1 MTCGA
6 CGLESF
12 NKSGCLNFKMGQ
24 TWARLLHLDSWYYTS
39 QAHLL
44 FGMLS
49 ANSEHQKPS
58 TLLVC
63 THIFLPLSAFFSC
76 QGLFPAPRLP
86 APHRPFTTQALGR
99 PSRSAHRGGYAVAS
113 GCCSGTAAA
122 KAGNSARRFSSE
134 AKWGNLGAQGEVWG
148 NRWDWNMLTIIEIYI
163 DRDYRDFQQNIE
175 IVGFLLLEKNA
186 FPIIEQWSNMKALRF
201 IAALKQLG
209 LKTIKYVHRMMRD
222 MRRVLETMIN
232 HNVNGFLSEMVD
244 LTIKNCG

>member
-1 MTCGA
+1 
-6 CGLESF
+6 
-12 NKSGCLNFKMGQ
+12 MGTIATSWFLILHQ
-24 TWARLLHLDSWYYTS
+24 SSSSIVWYAVSQFWAPKAIHFTSLYSHLSSTFSIFFMPGTLPRSTTPGSASALH
-39 QAHLL
+39 H
-44 FGMLS
+44 
-49 ANSEHQKPS
+49 
-58 TLLVC
+58 
-63 THIFLPLSAFFSC
+63 
-76 QGLFPAPRLP
+76 
-86 APHRPFTTQALGR
+86 QALGR

-244 LTIKNCG
+244 LTMKNCG

>member
-1 MTCGA
+1 MGTIATSWFLILHQSSSSIVWYAVSQFWAPKAIHFTSLYSHLSSTFSIFFMPGTLPRSTTPGSA
-6 CGLESF
+6 SALHHTGPGPTIAERASRRLR
-12 NKSGCLNFKMGQ
+12 SGV
-24 TWARLLHLDSWYYTS
+24 RLLLGHCGGEGGEL
-39 QAHLL
+39 
-44 FGMLS
+44 
-49 ANSEHQKPS
+49 
-58 TLLVC
+58 C
-63 THIFLPLSAFFSC
+63 
-76 QGLFPAPRLP
+76 
-86 APHRPFTTQALGR
+86 QALLQ
-99 PSRSAHRGGYAVAS
+99 RSQVGKPRG
-113 GCCSGTAAA
+113 
-122 KAGNSARRFSSE
+122 SAWS
-134 AKWGNLGAQGEVWG
+134 LGESMGLKYVD
-148 NRWDWNMLTIIEIYI
+148 NYWNIYI